1 MNLIVSTPIAT
12 AVRTADARHVRAQD
26 ASGAFGIWPGHA
38 DFLTALSIS
47 VLVWRDGRGDEHYLA
62 VRGGMLS
69 VHGGDTVTV
78 ATTEVVAGDD
88 LHQLE
93 TEVLRQ
99 FHLQIDEE
107 RLTRTDAQRLQ
118 VAAIRQIVRLLR
130 PEYGGR
136 GFGSPSPDGRN
147 RMREG

>member
-47 VLVWRDGRGDEHYLA
+47 VLSWRDGRGDEHYLA

-69 VHGGDTVTV
+69 VQGGDTVTV
-78 ATTEVVAGDD
+78 ATPEAVAGDD

-99 FHLQIDEE
+99 FRLQIDEE

-130 PEYGGR
+130 PEYGTGI
-136 GFGSPSPDGRN
+136 GNPSAGGRN
-147 RMREG
+147 RMPED

>member
-1 MNLIVSTPIAT
+1 VNLIVSTPIAT

-47 VLVWRDGRGDEHYLA
+47 VLSWRDGRGVEHYLA

-78 ATTEVVAGDD
+78 ATPEAVAGDD

-99 FHLQIDEE
+99 FRLQIDEE

-130 PEYGGR
+130 PEYGGT
-136 GFGSPSPDGRN
+136 GIGNPGSDGRN

>member
-1 MNLIVSTPIAT
+1 MNLIVSTPVAT
-12 AVRTADARHVRAQD
+12 ALHTTEARHVRAQD

-47 VLVWRDGRGDEHYLA
+47 VLTWRDGRGDEHYIA

-69 VHGGDTVTV
+69 VRGGDTVTV
-78 ATTEVVAGDD
+78 ATTEAIAGDD

-99 FHLQIDEE
+99 FRLQIDEE
-107 RLTRTDAQRLQ
+107 RLTRSDAQRLQ
-118 VAAIRQIVRLLR
+118 VAAIRQIIRLLR
-130 PEYGGR
+130 PEYGRAGI
-136 GFGSPSPDGRN
+136 GSPNPGARKQ
-147 RMREG
+147 MRED